1 MRDVQGSG
9 EIRVQRL
16 GPEDRELARA
26 TFALVADVF
35 GEEHTPLS
43 DTYLDQLL
51 QRPEFWAFVA
61 TYAGAVIGGMTAHT
75 LMMTAFEGSEVFLY
89 DIAVSPTYQ
98 RLGVGRQLIGALR
111 REATSLGI
119 STIFV
124 PADDEDTGAIAFYSA
139 LGARP
144 RRVTFFEFG
153 PPEMTA

>member
-1 MRDVQGSG
+1 MRVVEENR

-26 TFALVADVF
+26 TFVLMAAVF
-35 GEEHTPLS
+35 GEKHTPLS

-51 QRPEFWAFVA
+51 QRPEFWAFAA
-61 TYAGAVIGGMTAHT
+61 TDAGAVIGGMTAHA

-98 RLGVGRQLIGALR
+98 RRGVGRELIGALR
-111 REATSLGI
+111 RDATSLGV

-124 PADDEDTGAIAFYSA
+124 PADDEDTGAIEFYSA
-139 LGARP
+139 LGGRP
-144 RRVTFFEFG
+144 RRVTFFEFSS
-153 PPEMTA
+153 A